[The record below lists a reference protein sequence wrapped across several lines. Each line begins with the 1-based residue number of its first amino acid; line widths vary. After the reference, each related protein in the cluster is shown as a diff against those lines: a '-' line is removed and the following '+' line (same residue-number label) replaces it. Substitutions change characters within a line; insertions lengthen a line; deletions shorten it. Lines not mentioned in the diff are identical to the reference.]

1 MKFITSLF
9 IAILFSLS
17 AIGQGRNCPSIVDL
31 TQMQTQDPARYQRF
45 MNLENF
51 TANYIANQNNPN
63 QRLIDPNGIIIIPVV
78 VHVLHRGEAE
88 GTGRNISFAQIQ
100 SQIDTTD

>member
-1 MKFITSLF
+1 MKQILITLTFTFFST
-9 IAILFSLS
+9 ILLS
-17 AIGQGRNCPSIVDL
+17 QDRNCPSVINL
-31 TQMQTQDPARYQRF
+31 AQMQTQDPVRYQRF
-45 MNLENF
+45 MNLETF

-88 GTGRNISFAQIQ
+88 GTGRNISLAQIQ

>member
-1 MKFITSLF
+1 
-9 IAILFSLS
+9 
-17 AIGQGRNCPSIVDL
+17 
-31 TQMQTQDPARYQRF
+31 MQTQDPARYQRF